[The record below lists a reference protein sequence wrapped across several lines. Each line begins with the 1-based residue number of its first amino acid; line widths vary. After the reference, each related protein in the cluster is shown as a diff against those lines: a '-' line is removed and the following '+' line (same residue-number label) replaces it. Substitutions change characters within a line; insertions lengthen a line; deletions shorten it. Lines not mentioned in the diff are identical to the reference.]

1 MLHFAFNVSK
11 ILIIV
16 YGKVFGVYQL
26 FAYKNDLIHLK
37 YLIASHSHWSIA
49 SLITMQVTGIV
60 TAATLVRNIF
70 AK

>member
-1 MLHFAFNVSK
+1 MFM
-11 ILIIV
+11 
-16 YGKVFGVYQL
+16 GVYQL
-26 FAYKNDLIHLK
+26 LAYKNDLIHLK